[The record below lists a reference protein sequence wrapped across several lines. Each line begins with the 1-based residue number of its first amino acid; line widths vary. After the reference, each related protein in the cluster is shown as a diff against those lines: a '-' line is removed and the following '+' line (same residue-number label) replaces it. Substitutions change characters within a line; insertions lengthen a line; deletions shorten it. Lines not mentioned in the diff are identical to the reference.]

1 MAEVNEFKNITTE
14 DFAKLDFSKVTLLD
28 LREPDELIVS
38 GIEGAL
44 NLPFSKIGT
53 GLSDV
58 PKDKPVYVYC
68 RTGDW
73 SEEVS
78 EILADRGYD
87 VTNVLGGYNAYR
99 AYKEAEAKAET
110 EEVKETVD
118 TAAPVAEEPKEEPK
132 VAEEVKTNET
142 VFIDAK
148 GLKCPGPIVKVAD
161 ALRDLPEGTTV
172 SIEATEDAFYSDIA
186 VWADRTGNT
195 LVSNDYDPN
204 GPLVKTVI
212 TKTAT
217 QAPVEAAK
225 QTDGPALYEPREHEK
240 TMVVFSGDLDK
251 TIAAFI
257 MANGAAALGRPVTIF
272 FTFWGLNV
280 LRRPEKVNVKKNLI
294 ETAFGLMM
302 PRGTKKL
309 GLSRMNMG
317 GAGALMIR
325 WIMKQNGI
333 SSLEELI
340 DDAIKHGVRL
350 VACQMSMDIMGIKQ
364 EELIDGIELGGVA
377 TMLGSAEKSDMTYF
391 I

>member
-1 MAEVNEFKNITTE
+1 
-14 DFAKLDFSKVTLLD
+14 
-28 LREPDELIVS
+28 
-38 GIEGAL
+38 
-44 NLPFSKIGT
+44 
-53 GLSDV
+53 
-58 PKDKPVYVYC
+58 
-68 RTGDW
+68 
-73 SEEVS
+73 
-78 EILADRGYD
+78 
-87 VTNVLGGYNAYR
+87 
-99 AYKEAEAKAET
+99 
-110 EEVKETVD
+110 
-118 TAAPVAEEPKEEPK
+118 
-132 VAEEVKTNET
+132 
-142 VFIDAK
+142 
-148 GLKCPGPIVKVAD
+148 
-161 ALRDLPEGTTV
+161 
-172 SIEATEDAFYSDIA
+172 
-186 VWADRTGNT
+186 
-195 LVSNDYDPN
+195 
-204 GPLVKTVI
+204 
-212 TKTAT
+212 
-217 QAPVEAAK
+217 
-225 QTDGPALYEPREHEK
+225 HEK

-251 TIAAFI
+251 TIAACI

-272 FTFWGLNV
+272 FNFWGLNV
-280 LRRPEKVNVKKNLI
+280 LRRPEKVRVKKNLI